1 MGSGASRERNFRHGA
16 APGRK
21 TACYAEIVSDHVLP
35 GASSADPVGGN
46 TLRRDRLALTL
57 FVRQDDEASARAR
70 EELQVVMAGMP
81 GHVSVDV
88 CEVGDPETARMGL
101 SMAPI
106 LRIQIGDHT
115 PEWVVRIERRS
126 LARRL
131 LDLGIVLSD

>member
-1 MGSGASRERNFRHGA
+1 MSGHVPPSGPEPVLTDDVRESRR
-16 APGRK
+16 GR
-21 TACYAEIVSDHVLP
+21 E
-35 GASSADPVGGN
+35 
-46 TLRRDRLALTL
+46 RLALTL
-57 FVRQDDEASARAR
+57 FVRPDDEASARAR

-81 GHVSVDV
+81 GHVSVEV

-106 LRIQIGDHT
+106 LRIQIDGHT

-131 LDLGIVLSD
+131 LDLGIALSD

>member
-1 MGSGASRERNFRHGA
+1 MSGHVPPGGSDPASNAFERGRETRT
-16 APGRK
+16 GR
-21 TACYAEIVSDHVLP
+21 E
-35 GASSADPVGGN
+35 
-46 TLRRDRLALTL
+46 RLALTL
-57 FVRQDDEASARAR
+57 FVRPDDEASARAR

-81 GHVSVDV
+81 GHVSVEV
-88 CEVGDPETARMGL
+88 CEVGDPETSRMGL

-106 LRIQIGDHT
+106 LRIQIGHHT